1 MKLSDIMGH
10 MDLAGYAEIGL
21 GLFLAVFLAQA
32 AWLFLP
38 STKRQWKSE
47 AELPLHDEEG
57 GR

>member
-1 MKLSDIMGH
+1 MKLSDIMSH

-21 GLFLAVFLAQA
+21 GLFLVVFVAQA

-38 STKRQWKSE
+38 PRKRQWQSE
-47 AELPLHDEEG
+47 AELPLQDEEN